1 MGNYLRKA
9 FNGLLL
15 SFYLMYNTPI
25 KQCRKSNSLKSS
37 SEISRMDLSGE
48 NQVSVLKLSVK
59 KLHQF

>member
-25 KQCRKSNSLKSS
+25 KHCRKSNSLKSS
-37 SEISRMDLSGE
+37 SEISRTDLSGE
-48 NQVSVLKLSVK
+48 NQVLVLKLSVK